1 MKISN
6 ETKVGALTVIAVT
19 FLILGFNFLK
29 GKSLFK
35 TGFFLFAK
43 FTELKNL
50 QPSNPVMVKGV
61 QVGTVA
67 AIVPSDNSLQNF
79 VVEIKLNQPYNI
91 PNNSVA
97 SISAN
102 PLGSSNVSI
111 KLGDSPKYFAS
122 NDTLAST
129 VSAGLMGE
137 ITEKIGPVSDQ
148 LQRTLVSM
156 DSVMKNVNTLLDTN
170 TKNNLQAAI
179 ENLNKVSAA
188 LSVTM
193 VSVQAMLDAQSGS
206 IAQVMN
212 NMNKVTKNLADNN
225 QKVTNTL
232 ANIEK
237 TTEHLSNADLDGL
250 INSMKASV
258 EKLNIAM
265 AKLNSTDGTAGAVLN
280 DKALYNNLNNTI
292 RSMNILMD
300 DLRAHPK
307 RYLSVSV
314 FGKKDKGNFLTQPL
328 PIDSLNNNSKGK

>member
-35 TGFFLFAK
+35 TGFFLFAQ
-43 FTELKNL
+43 FNELKSL

-61 QVGTVA
+61 QIGSVS
-67 AIVPSDNSLQNF
+67 AIIPSDNSLQNF
-79 VVEIKLNQPYNI
+79 VVEVKLSQPYHI
-91 PNNSVA
+91 PVNSVA

-102 PLGSSNVSI
+102 PLGTSNVNI
-111 KLGDSPKYFAS
+111 KLGESPKYFAS
-122 NDTLAST
+122 NDTMASA
-129 VSAGLMGE
+129 SSPGLMGE

-148 LQRTLVSM
+148 LQKTLVTM
-156 DSVMKNVNTLLDTN
+156 DLVMKNVNTLLDTN
-170 TKNNLQAAI
+170 AKSNLQASIA
-179 ENLNKVSAA
+179 NLNKVTAA
-188 LSVTM
+188 LAVTM

-206 IAQVMN
+206 ITQLMS
-212 NMNKVTKNLADNN
+212 NMNKVSKNLADNN

-258 EKLNIAM
+258 EKLNVAM
-265 AKLNSTDGTAGAVLN
+265 AKLNSGDGTAGAILN
-280 DKALYNNLNNTI
+280 DKALYTNLINTI

-328 PIDSLNNNSKGK
+328 PVDSLNNNPKGK